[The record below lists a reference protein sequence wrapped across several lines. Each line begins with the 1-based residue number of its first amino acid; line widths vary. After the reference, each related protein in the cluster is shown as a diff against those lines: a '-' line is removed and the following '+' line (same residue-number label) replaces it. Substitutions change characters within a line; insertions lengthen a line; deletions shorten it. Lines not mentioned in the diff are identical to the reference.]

1 MMTIPSVTLR
11 RQRDEIDDDRNGN
24 AHHRQPTRSTRL
36 STRAVNTGI
45 TTRSNGDN
53 ADAPFGLKRTT
64 FTGAECLLRV
74 ARYSTLGGRG
84 TGGLAASLDAA
95 STRDGGVMFG

>member
-1 MMTIPSVTLR
+1 MDAT
-11 RQRDEIDDDRNGN
+11 DDDDMNDN
-24 AHHRQPTRSTRL
+24 THHHPLTRL
-36 STRAVNTGI
+36 ALLSIAMNTERRRLEWED
-45 TTRSNGDN
+45 TC
-53 ADAPFGLKRTT
+53 APLGLKRTT

-84 TGGLAASLDAA
+84 TGGLTASLSAA